1 VGTLFLV
8 ATPIGNL
15 GDITYRAVNILGK
28 VAYIAAED
36 TRHTRKLL
44 SHYKIEAGQRLISYH
59 QYSRESKVTKIMTLL
74 DQGDL
79 ALVSDA
85 GSPGINDPGFIL
97 IGAALKAGHTICP
110 IPGPSAP
117 IAALTASGLPT
128 HTFLFSGYLPRKS
141 APRVQMLESVV
152 ALPYTLVF
160 LETPHRLVDA
170 LDDIKAV
177 LGARKI
183 AVAREL
189 TKLYEEIFRGSVDDA
204 IMHFRAAPPRGEIT
218 LVIAG
223 SAEEAMQW
231 TVYDINAAIEK
242 ALATEEKP
250 SKIAR
255 RLAAISGWPRRDIYD
270 LVTTLQK
277 ENIVSV
283 QNAGNED
290 NNES

>member
-1 VGTLFLV
+1 MGTLFLV

-15 GDITYRAVNILGK
+15 GDISYRAVNILGK
-28 VAYIAAED
+28 VAFIAAED
-36 TRHTRKLL
+36 TRKTRKLL

-59 QYSRESKVTKIMTLL
+59 EYSTERQITKIMTLL
-74 DQGDL
+74 DEGDI

-85 GSPGINDPGFIL
+85 GSPGINDPGYVL
-97 IGAALKAGHTICP
+97 VGAALQAGHTICP

-128 HTFLFSGYLPRKS
+128 DSFLYSGYLPRKS
-141 APRVQMLESVV
+141 SPRVQMLESVV

-177 LGARKI
+177 LGARQI

-204 IMHFRAAPPRGEIT
+204 ITHFRATPPRGEIT

-223 SAEEAMQW
+223 ATDEAMQW
-231 TVYDINAAIEK
+231 TAYEINAAIEK
-242 ALATEEKP
+242 ALATDEKP

-255 RLAAISGWPRRDIYD
+255 HLAAKSGWPRRDIYD
-270 LVTTLQK
+270 LVTALQK
-277 ENIVSV
+277 ENLDSL
-283 QNAGNED
+283 QNARHED